1 MWKRL
6 LIVGGLFII
15 LIIFYSIPTNQP
27 EEYKYGSYSNIE
39 YSTLS
44 ETYQPK
50 KKELIIV
57 EGWKFEL
64 EGNYMYVRGSVENTG
79 DKDISYYEIYA
90 EYMDK
95 DGKVIDSDWTNG
107 TDVRV
112 GAQQRFE
119 IMTRY
124 DERIER
130 CRLSIREIW

>member
-1 MWKRL
+1 MKRFW
-6 LIVGGLFII
+6 IVIGLFIV
-15 LIIFYSIPTNQP
+15 LIVFYYGLSKQS
-27 EEYKYGSYSNIE
+27 EEYNVGNYTNVE

-57 EGWKFEL
+57 KGWKFEL

-124 DERIER
+124 DERIET

>member
-1 MWKRL
+1 MAVTVK
-6 LIVGGLFII
+6 
-15 LIIFYSIPTNQP
+15 
-27 EEYKYGSYSNIE
+27 
-39 YSTLS
+39 
-44 ETYQPK
+44 
-50 KKELIIV
+50 
-57 EGWKFEL
+57 GWKFEL
-64 EGNYMYVRGSVENTG
+64 EGNYMYVHGSVENTG

-124 DERIER
+124 DERIET